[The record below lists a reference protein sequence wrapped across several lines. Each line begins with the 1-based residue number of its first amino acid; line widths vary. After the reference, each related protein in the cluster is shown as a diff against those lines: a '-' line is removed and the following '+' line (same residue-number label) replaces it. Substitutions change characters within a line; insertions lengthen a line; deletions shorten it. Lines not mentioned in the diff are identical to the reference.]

1 MSARSKAR
9 RRALDVLFEADVR
22 GLPAPTVL
30 ENMKARRAA
39 NGEGPLN
46 PYTTTLVSGVAEN
59 REDIDDR
66 LAALSIGWSL
76 DRMPIVDRNVLRIA
90 AFELLHGQDVPP
102 AVALSEA
109 VALASDLSTDES
121 PRFVNGLL
129 SRLAQLNQ

>member
-1 MSARSKAR
+1 
-9 RRALDVLFEADVR
+9 
-22 GLPAPTVL
+22 
-30 ENMKARRAA
+30 MKARRAA